1 MIMKFELMQFI
12 HHLLCQGHILVL
24 CMAILTPWILFMRI
38 QQKTHLIELEVV
50 LSFGDLQLL
59 HMELYLLMF
68 IQQEALVAQLQVLP
82 QALLY
87 MEILRIVA
95 LQPPAV

>member
-1 MIMKFELMQFI
+1 MKFELMQFI

-38 QQKTHLIELEVV
+38 QQKTQLIESEVV
-50 LSFGDLQLL
+50 LSFGDLQLP
-59 HMELYLLMF
+59 HMELCLLMF
-68 IQQEALVAQLQVLP
+68 IQQEALVAQHQVLP
-82 QALLY
+82 QGLLY
-87 MEILRIVA
+87 TEILRIMA